1 MAAEPLILAVDQGT
15 SATKAVLVARSGEI
29 VARGQAPV
37 AEVHPRPG
45 WVEQSGWEIRASAE
59 LAVAAC
65 LDGVSRERV
74 AGLAISNQRES
85 LLLWERSTGRPL
97 GPMLSWQDQ
106 RTAAACAELV
116 AAGAGELVRSV
127 TGLPLDPMFSAL
139 KAQWLLDTYDPSR
152 KRAEAGELCLGTVD
166 SWLLSS
172 PGGPH
177 VVEVGNA
184 SRTQLLDIGTG
195 AWDSRLL
202 SRFGVP
208 AAALPSVVP
217 SRGPFP
223 EAFGLPVLAVLGDS
237 HAALFANG
245 GWRSGVVKVTYGTGS
260 SVMGIADGEGEP
272 PLGICRTIAWD
283 AGERTYA
290 LEGNIRATGATLVW
304 LARLLGSTPEVVASL
319 GLTATS
325 DGVHIVPAFNGLGAP
340 WWDTGATG
348 LVSGLTLGSGAPQLA
363 RAGLESIAYQIEDVV
378 RAMEPAIGPVS
389 VLLADGGP
397 TDNAGLMRLQAD
409 LSGRTVCCPT
419 DAELSALGAARLG
432 GLVLGWWS
440 WADLEAFA
448 SRPARTFSPALPA
461 AEREARLT
469 GWHAAVAR
477 ARDDRGL

>member
-1 MAAEPLILAVDQGT
+1 MNGDPLILAVDQGT
-15 SATKAVLVARSGEI
+15 SATKAILVSRSGAI

-37 AEVHPRPG
+37 GEAHPRPG
-45 WVEQSGWEIRASAE
+45 CVEQSPTEIRASVEQA
-59 LAVAAC
+59 AAAC
-65 LDGVSRERV
+65 LDGVPRDRV
-74 AGLAISNQRES
+74 AGLALSNQRES

-106 RTAAACAELV
+106 RTTTACAKLV
-116 AAGAGELVRSV
+116 AAGAGPLLRAV

-139 KAQWLLDTYDPSR
+139 KAQWLLDRYDSSR
-152 KRAEAGELCLGTVD
+152 RRGEAGELCLGTVD

-172 PGGPH
+172 TGGRH
-177 VVEVGNA
+177 IVEVGNA
-184 SRTQLLDIGTG
+184 SRTQLFDIRRGSWSPGLLD
-195 AWDSRLL
+195 L
-202 SRFGVP
+202 FGVP
-208 AAALPSVVP
+208 AATLPSVVP

-223 EAFGLPVLAVLGDS
+223 ELLGLPVVAVLADS

-245 GWRSGVVKVTYGTGS
+245 GWRSGLLKVTYGTGS
-260 SVMGIADGEGEP
+260 SVMGVVDGDSSP
-272 PLGICRTIAWD
+272 PDGVCLTVAWD

-304 LARLLGSTPEVVASL
+304 LARLLGTTPDSVAEL
-319 GLTATS
+319 GASAAS

-340 WWDTGATG
+340 WWDTAATG

-378 RAMEPAIGPVS
+378 RAMEPATGRVS
-389 VLLADGGP
+389 ALLADGGP
-397 TDNAGLMRLQAD
+397 TENAALMRLQAD
-409 LSGRTVCCPT
+409 LSGRTVQCSA

-432 GLVLGWWS
+432 GLALGWWD
-440 WADLEAFA
+440 WEELEAFA
-448 SRPARTFSPALPA
+448 HPARSFEPTLPA
-461 AEREARLT
+461 AEREARLA